1 MDVLGLLVRLAV
13 PAALFVLMVLV
24 GLELRAA
31 DFHRVRLYPRA
42 VAGGFLAQLVLPPA
56 VASLLIVAF
65 RPPEPVITLMIVLA
79 ACPPGAVANVVAVL
93 ARADAA
99 LSVTLTAVCA
109 VTCVVTMPLVTSVTS
124 AGLAFHLAR
133 TAPVRPPVGTMM
145 GQLLLLVL
153 LPVALGMT
161 LRHRHERRM
170 PLLEPWIRRLSLAA
184 VLGIVAVSVLLQ
196 GKILVAASGKTLLLA
211 ALFNPA
217 LLALGH
223 ATGALLRLPGD
234 ERATLAVQLPARSL
248 AVSTVVT
255 VTLLGRPELLPIG
268 TLFFAV
274 QVAVLLGLVHLR
286 RGASVPRESPGEGV
300 R

>member
-1 MDVLGLLVRLAV
+1 VDVLGLLVRLAV

-24 GLELRAA
+24 GLELTVA
-31 DFHRVRLYPRA
+31 DFRRVRSYPRA
-42 VAGGFLAQLVLPPA
+42 VGGGLAAQLLLPPA
-56 VASLLIVAF
+56 VASVLIAVF
-65 RPPEPVITLMIVLA
+65 HPPEPVVTLMVVLA

-109 VTCVVTMPLVTSVTS
+109 VTCVVTMPLVAS
-124 AGLAFHLAR
+124 AGLALHLGRSAR
-133 TAPVRPPVGTMM
+133 VSPPVATMM
-145 GQLLLLVL
+145 GQLVLLVL
-153 LPVALGMT
+153 VPVALGMG
-161 LRHRHERRM
+161 LRTRHERRM
-170 PLLEPWIRRLSLAA
+170 PALGPWIRRLSLAA
-184 VLGIVAVSVLLQ
+184 VLGIVAVSLLMQGGVLS
-196 GKILVAASGKTLLLA
+196 AASVQTLLLA

-223 ATGALLRLPGD
+223 AAGSLLRLPPD

-255 VTLLGRPELLPIG
+255 VTLLGRPDLLPIG

-274 QVAVLLGLVHLR
+274 QVAVLLGLVRLR
-286 RGASVPRESPGEGV
+286 RRAGERESTARAV